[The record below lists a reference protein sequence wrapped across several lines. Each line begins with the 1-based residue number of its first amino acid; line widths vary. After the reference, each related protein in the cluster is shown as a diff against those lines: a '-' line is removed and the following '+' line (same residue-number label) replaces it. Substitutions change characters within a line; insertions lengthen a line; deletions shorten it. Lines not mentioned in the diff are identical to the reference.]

1 MGITTRGLPS
11 KTQLVSRLSLLFALK
26 GQNIVA
32 QGQRSG
38 EAAERHPGV
47 TSRFSPT
54 LKGLHRTT
62 LRLVVPFQGTGAI
75 HPQTQGGAATPLT
88 LGYYV
93 VPLRG
98 GI

>member
-1 MGITTRGLPS
+1 MGITTRGLHS
-11 KTQLVSRLSLLFALK
+11 KAQTVSRLSLLFALK
-26 GQNIVA
+26 GPNIVA

-38 EAAERHPGV
+38 KAAERHPGY

-54 LKGLHRTT
+54 LNGLHRKT
-62 LRLVVPFQGTGAI
+62 LRVVVPFQGTGTI

-98 GI
+98 GV